1 MAVIFTGPRLG
12 VQGLENDMATKKQKR
27 TELLLAGFQGNPDE
41 FMMLKGVLCA
51 PLGLDF
57 ADELRLRKFFD
68 YSMIA
73 ARMDAMNAAA
83 IAEAKKLLPATTE
96 AVTS

>member
-1 MAVIFTGPRLG
+1 
-12 VQGLENDMATKKQKR
+12 MATKKQQR
-27 TELLLAGFQGNPDE
+27 TEKLLAGFSGNPDE

-51 PLGLDF
+51 PLGLDYS
-57 ADELRLRKFFD
+57 DECRLRDFFD

-83 IAEAKKLLPATTE
+83 IREAKAFLASSTQTV
-96 AVTS
+96 AA